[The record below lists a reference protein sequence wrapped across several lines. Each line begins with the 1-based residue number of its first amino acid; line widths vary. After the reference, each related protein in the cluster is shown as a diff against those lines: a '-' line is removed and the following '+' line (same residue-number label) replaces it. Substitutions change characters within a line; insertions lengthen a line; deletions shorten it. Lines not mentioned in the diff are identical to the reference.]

1 MANASPTSTFK
12 SPIFEIRVGLPET
25 AERFYA
31 HAHILSTSEVLKA
44 EVEGQWKE
52 NQERKIEWPHWSVG
66 GAERFLEWL
75 YRGDYVC
82 PYPVQKI
89 KEMIDG
95 MAKGGGKKKTAKFT
109 PPHLLEEPAAE
120 CNVMEDGFRWSAY
133 GCGTTSSKKKRGNPR
148 QIIPQARQKTL
159 SPPLTRLQDLSWN
172 GCHQLDKLT
181 QAEEFDKWT
190 GHQLWSTSELDYES
204 TFMTHAELYIMAH
217 QYMLHQLKNMAWQ
230 RLRSVLISIGKPAP
244 GSPVIENIATL
255 AHYVYQETGSTMEKS
270 HEAAAEEEEPL
281 RLLVSSFAALHFTT
295 LKHPRMDELMRSQ
308 EEADRD
314 FVVELMAKVSRQMT
328 HFESKEAPAAA
339 AAQEDPVPDEGPC
352 DSSSYLPV
360 ETRGSKAF
368 CFV

>member
-1 MANASPTSTFK
+1 MANASLTSTFK
-12 SPIFEIRVGLPET
+12 SPIFEIRVGPPET

-75 YRGDYVC
+75 YGGDYVC
-82 PYPVQKI
+82 PYPVQKT

-95 MAKGGGKKKTAKFT
+95 KTKGGRKKKTDLFSALKS
-109 PPHLLEEPAAE
+109 LEEPPVDCSVLVDEFEWNAF
-120 CNVMEDGFRWSAY
+120 GS
-133 GCGTTSSKKKRGNPR
+133 GTTSSKKKRGKPR
-148 QIIPQARQKTL
+148 QMIPQAPQKTL
-159 SPPLTRLQDLSWN
+159 SPPLTCLQDLSWN

-204 TFMTHAELYIMAH
+204 TFMTHAELYTMAH

-230 RLRSVLISIGKPAP
+230 RLRSALISIGKPAP

-255 AHYVYQETGSTMEKS
+255 AHYVYQETGCGGGGGGSTMES
-270 HEAAAEEEEPL
+270 HEAAEEEPL

-339 AAQEDPVPDEGPC
+339 AAAPEPVPEECPC
-352 DSSSYLPV
+352 DPWYGV
-360 ETRGSKAF
+360 D
-368 CFV
+368 

>member
-1 MANASPTSTFK
+1 MANASPTSAFK
-12 SPIFEIRVGLPET
+12 SPIFEIRVGSPDT

-82 PYPVQKI
+82 PYPVQNT
-89 KEMIDG
+89 KEMIG
-95 MAKGGGKKKTAKFT
+95 GKAKGGRKKKIDK
-109 PPHLLEEPAAE
+109 LSLYKCLEEPPAE
-120 CNVMEDGFRWSAY
+120 CSALGDGLEWNAFGS
-133 GCGTTSSKKKRGNPR
+133 GTTSSKKKRGTTARP
-148 QIIPQARQKTL
+148 IIPQARQKNL

-190 GHQLWSTSELDYES
+190 GYQLWSTSELDYEN
-204 TFMTHAELYIMAH
+204 TFMTHAELYVMAH

-244 GSPVIENIATL
+244 GSPVIQNIATL
-255 AHYVYQETGSTMEKS
+255 AHYVYRETGGGPTMEES
-270 HEAAAEEEEPL
+270 HEAAEEEPL

-339 AAQEDPVPDEGPC
+339 IAQAAVPEEEGHC
-352 DSSSYLPV
+352 DLW
-360 ETRGSKAF
+360 
-368 CFV
+368 C